1 MTAKQYLQRAWYVN
15 RRIQRIREQ
24 IEQMEALVY
33 SGRRPK
39 LTGLPR
45 GARGDWTDVV
55 DRLDEY
61 RQRHL
66 DDIAELMKAQR
77 EVEDA
82 IAAVENDNERD
93 LLSYRYLNHL
103 SWEQIAAV
111 MHLDLR
117 WVYRL
122 HGRALLRVEEWL
134 RAEGKM

>member
-61 RQRHL
+61 TRSRTPSPPSRTTTSGTCSRTG
-66 DDIAELMKAQR
+66 I
-77 EVEDA
+77 
-82 IAAVENDNERD
+82 
-93 LLSYRYLNHL
+93 
-103 SWEQIAAV
+103 
-111 MHLDLR
+111 
-117 WVYRL
+117 
-122 HGRALLRVEEWL
+122 
-134 RAEGKM
+134 